1 MLNPKSAHR
10 RHFLSGVDAILQI
23 AQDYSITRTKLVWE
37 RDNCAYWINSS
48 WRRLNAHYGCS
59 SHNKIWRWL
68 IGPFRFTMFF
78 VKQGCWKNM
87 VLVHKQLKLD
97 FGNTLPKLSSKYV
110 TYRRADAHNPV
121 LNSRNWILAQS
132 LFTIQTFRSLLQYSQ
147 PYQILCK
154 HFNVEGVFRRVL
166 VFLPKLDHERNN

>member
-10 RHFLSGVDAILQI
+10 RHFMSGVYPILQI
-23 AQDYSITRTKLVWE
+23 AQDYSITRTVLVWE
-37 RDNCAYWINSS
+37 RDDCAYWINSS

-87 VLVHKQLKLD
+87 VLVHKQSKLD
-97 FGNTLPKLSSKYV
+97 VGNTLPKLSSKYV
-110 TYRRADAHNPV
+110 TYRRADAHNP
-121 LNSRNWILAQS
+121 AQ
-132 LFTIQTFRSLLQYSQ
+132 FKKMDFWRSLCLRYKLSDRC
-147 PYQILCK
+147 YNIVSHIKYYASILTLRAC
-154 HFNVEGVFRRVL
+154 FGGFL